1 MEVIF
6 LFLLNFRDLGERLR
20 KVITEEFPQGPIS
33 KVDDRKLNAD
43 LDAYTRLTNNIY
55 FNKYPRKYPNSSVT
69 ELDIEKLR
77 VATSTE
83 GMNILSGSVATEE
96 ESKNLQKKIFSKKK
110 VG

>member
-1 MEVIF
+1 M
-6 LFLLNFRDLGERLR
+6 
-20 KVITEEFPQGPIS
+20 ITEEFPQGPIS

-69 ELDIEKLR
+69 ELDREKLR

-83 GMNILSGSVATEE
+83 GMNILSGKEKKVSLNFFSLMLLYSE
-96 ESKNLQKKIFSKKK
+96 LYKKINKNQLIVYSAVRNKNANLS
-110 VG
+110 

>member
-1 MEVIF
+1 M
-6 LFLLNFRDLGERLR
+6 
-20 KVITEEFPQGPIS
+20 ITEEFPQGPIS

-69 ELDIEKLR
+69 ELDREKLR

-83 GMNILSGSVATEE
+83 GMNILSGKE
-96 ESKNLQKKIFSKKK
+96 KK
-110 VG
+110 VSLNFFNSCCSNTGFIKINKNQLIVYSAVRNKNANLS

>member
-1 MEVIF
+1 M
-6 LFLLNFRDLGERLR
+6 
-20 KVITEEFPQGPIS
+20 ITEEFPQGPIS

-69 ELDIEKLR
+69 ELDREKLR

-83 GMNILSGSVATEE
+83 GMNILSGKE
-96 ESKNLQKKIFSKKK
+96 KK
-110 VG
+110 VSLIFLHMLLYYTGFIKINKNQLIVYSAVRNKNANLS

>member
-1 MEVIF
+1 MGSRIYNRFIELVQRWPVDTTRPG
-6 LFLLNFRDLGERLR
+6 RDLGERLR

-69 ELDIEKLR
+69 ELDREKLR

-83 GMNILSGSVATEE
+83 GMNILSGKE
-96 ESKNLQKKIFSKKK
+96 KK
-110 VG
+110 

>member
-1 MEVIF
+1 M
-6 LFLLNFRDLGERLR
+6 
-20 KVITEEFPQGPIS
+20 ITEEFPQGPIS

-69 ELDIEKLR
+69 ELDKEKLR

-83 GMNILSGSVATEE
+83 GMNILSGSQSA
-96 ESKNLQKKIFSKKK
+96 ESKNIQKKIFRKKK

>member
-1 MEVIF
+1 M
-6 LFLLNFRDLGERLR
+6 
-20 KVITEEFPQGPIS
+20 ITEEFPQGPIS

-69 ELDIEKLR
+69 ELDREKLR

-83 GMNILSGSVATEE
+83 GMNILSGKE
-96 ESKNLQKKIFSKKK
+96 KK
-110 VG
+110 VSLIFFFFTLLLLWPIKINKNQLIVYSVRNNNANLS